1 MKWRSEAEVKHKRNE
16 SPVTNGTR
24 PIDIYD
30 SSGRLHDLMESL
42 NEPTR
47 EAGLCVVVRNL
58 SLSGTEALANLPA
71 GLHRA
76 DALALSFDDQYT
88 SFMESMTNLPGQAQ
102 LLSLQELDSALN
114 AISGP
119 QNAELWTDASFASDP
134 RWNNIR
140 SLAQKVLVEFGW

>member
-1 MKWRSEAEVKHKRNE
+1 ME
-16 SPVTNGTR
+16 SPNR
-24 PIDIYD
+24 
-30 SSGRLHDLMESL
+30 
-42 NEPTR
+42 PTR
-47 EAGLCVVVRNL
+47 EAGLCAAVRNL
-58 SLSGTEALANLPA
+58 SLPGDEALAKLPA

-88 SFMESMTNLPGQAQ
+88 NFMESMTNLPKQAQ

-119 QNAELWTDASFASDP
+119 ENAKLWTDASFANDP

-140 SLAQKVLVEFGW
+140 SLAQEVLIEFGW

>member
-1 MKWRSEAEVKHKRNE
+1 
-16 SPVTNGTR
+16 
-24 PIDIYD
+24 
-30 SSGRLHDLMESL
+30 MESL